1 MKYDNIEFNKMK
13 EGNIYNPYVKELV
26 YRRIRTRYL
35 VDKYNKTK
43 SYQFKRREKMIR
55 KLIKNIGSNPFFE
68 PNIRLEYG
76 DNIIAGD
83 NFYMNFDCTI
93 LDVATV
99 RIGNN
104 VMFGSR
110 VTLATPMH
118 PLLADERMSKEYPDG
133 FHDLEYAKPI
143 TIEDDVWVCSNVTII
158 GGVTIG
164 KGSVIGAGA
173 VVTKSVPENSLVMG
187 VPAKVVRK
195 ITEEDR
201 LNIWDKYIK

>member
-93 LDVATV
+93 LDVAAV

>member
-99 RIGNN
+99 SIGNN